1 MADYFTQFSVGIA
14 ASPHE
19 AALVQA
25 VYDHILHQDDDP
37 PPCPAIFDKLLADED
52 PWSVPNILYQ
62 DGTLYITDDAGNGE
76 PWFLAQVLALAM
88 PTAAI
93 DIHYANTCSKAR
105 LDAFHGG
112 TWYVRSGEVFNTE
125 DLLREIMNIL
135 RDARADA
142 DVDCSTTAGGYLLGD
157 VMNEA
162 FEKASSIL

>member
-1 MADYFTQFSVGIA
+1 MADYFTQFSIGIEA
-14 ASPHE
+14 TPDEARAVLRVFNYIEDPENSPE
-19 AALVQA
+19 
-25 VYDHILHQDDDP
+25 P
-37 PPCPAIFDKLLADED
+37 PTALLALIQNED
-52 PWSVPNILYQ
+52 PWSVPDILYQ

-105 LDAFHGG
+105 LDAFNGG
-112 TWYVRSGEVFNTE
+112 TWHVRSGEVFNTE
-125 DLLREIMNIL
+125 DLLREIMSIL

-162 FEKASSIL
+162 FEKASSVL